1 MGEFDALRGLLPV
14 ELIARLEQEVEE
26 PDPPGG
32 GGGTQMFSFD
42 ANMATFPASAPAA
55 ATSRNEHPLIAYDA
69 TIAEKVVFH
78 GVMSNDYQSGSNLLI
93 DIDWVADTAVIDG
106 VTWGVE
112 IEAIA
117 TGGHDIDADS
127 FATQKIGTSTTSGTV
142 GIVTTTTITLT
153 NAEADTIAAS
163 DAFRLRVERVTGDSG
178 DDMLGDAQLLRVQA
192 RQ

>member
-14 ELIARLEQEVEE
+14 ELIVRLEQEAEE

-55 ATSRNEHPLIAYDA
+55 AASRNEHPLIAFDA
-69 TIAEKVVFH
+69 TVVENVVFH

-93 DIDWVADTAVIDG
+93 DIDWVAATAVIGD
-106 VTWGVE
+106 VVWGVE
-112 IEAIA
+112 VETIA
-117 TGGHDIDADS
+117 TGGHDIDSDS
-127 FATQKIGTSTTSGTV
+127 FATQQTGQSTTNATS

-153 NAEADTIAAS
+153 NVQADAIAAS
-163 DAFRLRVERVTGDSG
+163 DAFRLRAQRVATS
-178 DDMLGDAQLLRVQA
+178 DDLLGDAQLLRVQG